1 MALAGEDHVDEG
13 LERQRAR
20 FLLDAT
26 QEAFAPVNTPFSP
39 ETIRRASETSGQSLL
54 DGFSN
59 FFQDLRS
66 RFAKLKTVTLEF
78 VHLMKV
84 GDRVRELASEKEEVN
99 IFVDE
104 FGGFESTEDGQNVW
118 KDLTL
123 PIPEVSTF

>member
-1 MALAGEDHVDEG
+1 MLIEKARRLAEQGRRVVFIVAFNDWSEAKKARIEVGESDH
-13 LERQRAR
+13 
-20 FLLDAT
+20 FL
-26 QEAFAPVNTPFSP
+26 
-39 ETIRRASETSGQSLL
+39 
-54 DGFSN
+54 
-59 FFQDLRS
+59 FQDLRS